1 MGRVEKKQ
9 KFKAKIADLLELP
22 SDVLLDLPRLVLMGN
37 QRLFLENHRGII
49 EYTNEVVRID
59 TPVGEVKATGKNLN
73 LLLIT
78 KEEIMLEGELSKL
91 EWVER
96 EE

>member
-1 MGRVEKKQ
+1 MGKVEKKE
-9 KFKAKIADLLELP
+9 KFKAKIADFLELP
-22 SDVLLDLPRLVLMGN
+22 SDVILDLPRLVLMGN
-37 QRLFLENHRGII
+37 QRLFLENHRGIV

-59 TPVGEVKATGKNLN
+59 TPAGEVKITGKRLN
-73 LLLIT
+73 ILMIA

-96 EE
+96 EG